1 MRNKIT
7 QFEALCAALELAI
20 TAPTDK
26 KSRECV
32 KMAETVAQG
41 MTESEVERA
50 KRTVTKRLNAQD
62 N

>member
-1 MRNKIT
+1 MKIKMT
-7 QFEALCAALELAI
+7 QFEALCSALTLAI

-32 KMAETVAQG
+32 VMAEKVAQG

-50 KRTVTKRLNAQD
+50 KRTVMKRLNAED